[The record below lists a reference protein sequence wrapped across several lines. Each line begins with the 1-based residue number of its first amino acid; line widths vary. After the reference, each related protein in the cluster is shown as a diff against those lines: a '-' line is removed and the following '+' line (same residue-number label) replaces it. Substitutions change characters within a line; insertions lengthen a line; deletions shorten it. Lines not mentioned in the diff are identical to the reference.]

1 MDNIYRLH
9 KEWGVRVKSEIS
21 FMRIIVVAVTL
32 ITLILTPWVNSD
44 SLTIPKIII
53 LFLTGMFFLPQVL
66 FNFRHYLRNMWLK
79 ILFFLALIFL
89 IQMIIAICL
98 SSAPFEQQLY
108 GRTGR
113 GLGFITFFSLIV
125 ILLAVALFTSINQ
138 IRIILFGAIFSTILS
153 SIYAIFQKFGLD
165 IFEWYTRTNGI
176 IGTLGNPN
184 FQSSI
189 AAFALVPSIFYL
201 KSNSKRYL
209 FNSFLFGSILLAV
222 IYFSQ
227 STQGYISVVLAIFI
241 YLIMISYYRS
251 KSLFKVLSSLF
262 SIVIVCII
270 LGMANQG
277 PLADYLYKY
286 SVKSRAEMWR
296 TAIASANDNP
306 FFGVGLDS
314 FADWSRFYISASDAK
329 GVNEF
334 IDSAHNYF
342 LDLATFGGYPLA
354 LTYFLI
360 IILTLASFLDI
371 FRKNEFNKEIVSLF
385 CMWMVLQAQ
394 SLISPINIVLMTWS
408 FLICGEVI
416 GVASKGSIKG
426 LKQESFQF
434 QKSDFSRPFSIFLVF
449 FSLLITYP
457 YFNVDRMQ
465 LNSLNTRDANLAIE
479 SAKAFPESVVR
490 YQRIGLELLN
500 SGLLDQSLDIARSSV
515 EFNPN
520 AISGWALILAN
531 EKAPLTEKIKAQ
543 TEILRMDPF
552 NYEIRELKLTAP

>member
-1 MDNIYRLH
+1 M
-9 KEWGVRVKSEIS
+9 KSEIS
-21 FMRIIVVAVTL
+21 FIRSLVAAVSL
-32 ITLILTPWVNSD
+32 ITLILTPWLNYD

-66 FNFRHYLRNMWLK
+66 FNFRQYMRNIWLK
-79 ILFFLALIFL
+79 IIFFLALLFL
-89 IQMIIAICL
+89 IQMIIAIVS

-108 GRTGR
+108 GRPGR

-125 ILLAVALFTSINQ
+125 ILLATALFTSINQ
-138 IRIILFGAIFSTILS
+138 IRFILFGAIFSTILS
-153 SIYAIFQKFGLD
+153 SIYAIFQNFGLD
-165 IFEWYTRTNGI
+165 IFDWTTRTNGI

-184 FQSSI
+184 FQSAI
-189 AAFALVPSIFYL
+189 AASALVPSIFYL
-201 KSNSKRYL
+201 KPYRKLN
-209 FNSFLFGSILLAV
+209 FFIAFLFGSILLAT

-227 STQGYISVVLAIFI
+227 STQGYVSVVLAIFI
-241 YLIMISYYRS
+241 YLILIIYYKS
-251 KSLFKVLSSLF
+251 KSLFKVLSALF
-262 SIVIVCII
+262 SMLIVGII
-270 LGMANQG
+270 LGITNQG
-277 PLADYLYKY
+277 PLAIFLYKY
-286 SVKSRAEMWR
+286 SVKSREEMWR
-296 TAIASANDNP
+296 TAVASANDNP

-314 FADWSRFYISASDAK
+314 FGDWSRFYTSASDAK
-329 GVNEF
+329 GVNEL

-354 LTYFLI
+354 VTYFLI
-360 IILTLASFLDI
+360 IILSLASFVAI
-371 FRKNEFNKEIVSLF
+371 FRKNEFNKEIASLF
-385 CMWMVLQAQ
+385 CMWIVLQAQ
-394 SLISPINIVLMTWS
+394 SLISPINIVLITWS
-408 FLICGEVI
+408 FLICGAVI
-416 GVASKGSIKG
+416 GVASKVGIQG
-426 LKQESFQF
+426 LRQEDFQF
-434 QKSDFSRPFSIFLVF
+434 RKSDFSRPFSIFLVF

-465 LNSLNTRDANLAIE
+465 LESLNTRDANLAIK

-531 EKAPLTEKIKAQ
+531 ESAPLTERIKAQ

-552 NYEIRELKLTAP
+552 NYEIRDFKLTAP

>member
-1 MDNIYRLH
+1 M
-9 KEWGVRVKSEIS
+9 KSEIS
-21 FMRIIVVAVTL
+21 FIRSLVAAATL
-32 ITLILTPWVNSD
+32 ITLVLTPWLNSD
-44 SLTIPKIII
+44 SLIIPKIII

-66 FNFRHYLRNMWLK
+66 FNFRHYLSNFWLK
-79 ILFFLALIFL
+79 ITFFLALLFL
-89 IQMIIAICL
+89 IQMMIAIIF
-98 SSAPFEQQLY
+98 SHAPFEQQLY

-125 ILLAVALFTSINQ
+125 ILLATSLFTSINQ
-138 IRIILFGAIFSTILS
+138 IKIILFGAIFSTILT
-153 SIYAIFQKFGLD
+153 SIYAIFQNFGLD
-165 IFEWYTRTNGI
+165 IFEWNTKTNGI

-201 KSNSKRYL
+201 KSQMKRNL
-209 FNSFLFGSILLAV
+209 FISFLFGSILLAV

-241 YLIMISYYRS
+241 YLILIIYYKS
-251 KSLFKVLSSLF
+251 KLLFKVLSALF

-270 LGMANQG
+270 LGMVNQG
-277 PLADYLYKY
+277 PLANYLYKY

-314 FADWSRFYISASDAK
+314 FGDWSRFYTSASDAK
-329 GVNEF
+329 GVNEY

-354 LTYFLI
+354 VIYFLI
-360 IILTLASFLDI
+360 IILTLASFLSI
-371 FRKNEFNKEIVSLF
+371 VRKNEFNKEIASLF
-385 CMWMVLQAQ
+385 CMWTVLQAQ
-394 SLISPINIVLMTWS
+394 SLISPINIVLITWS
-408 FLICGEVI
+408 FLICGAVI
-416 GVASKGSIKG
+416 GVASKGGIQG
-426 LKQESFQF
+426 LRQEGFQF
-434 QKSDFSRPFSIFLVF
+434 RKTDFSRPFSIFLAS

-465 LNSLNTRDANLAIE
+465 LDSLNTRNANLAIK

-500 SGLLDQSLDIARSSV
+500 SGLLDQSLDVARSAV

-531 EKAPLTEKIKAQ
+531 EKAPLTEMIKAQ
-543 TEILRMDPF
+543 TEILRLDPF
-552 NYEIRELKLTAP
+552 NNEVRDLKLTAP

>member
-1 MDNIYRLH
+1 
-9 KEWGVRVKSEIS
+9 VKSEIS
-21 FMRIIVVAVTL
+21 FIRSLVAAVSL
-32 ITLILTPWVNSD
+32 ITLILTPWLNYD

-66 FNFRHYLRNMWLK
+66 FNFRQYLSNIWLK
-79 ILFFLALIFL
+79 IIFFLALLFL
-89 IQMIIAICL
+89 IQIIIAIVS

-108 GRTGR
+108 GRPGR

-125 ILLAVALFTSINQ
+125 ILLATALFTSINQ
-138 IRIILFGAIFSTILS
+138 IRFILFGAIFSTILS

-165 IFEWYTRTNGI
+165 IFDWTTRTNGI

-184 FQSSI
+184 FQSAI
-189 AAFALVPSIFYL
+189 AASALVPSIFYL
-201 KSNSKRYL
+201 KSYRKLNL
-209 FNSFLFGSILLAV
+209 FISFLFGSILLAT

-227 STQGYISVVLAIFI
+227 STQGYVSVVLAIFI
-241 YLIMISYYRS
+241 YLILIIYYKS
-251 KSLFKVLSSLF
+251 KSLFKVLSALF
-262 SIVIVCII
+262 SMLIVGII

-277 PLADYLYKY
+277 PLAIFLYKY
-286 SVKSRAEMWR
+286 SIKSRAEMWR
-296 TAIASANDNP
+296 TAVASANDNP
-306 FFGVGLDS
+306 LFGVGLDS
-314 FADWSRFYISASDAK
+314 FGDWSRFYTSASDAK
-329 GVNEF
+329 GVNEL

-354 LTYFLI
+354 ITYFLI
-360 IILTLASFLDI
+360 IILSLASFVAI
-371 FRKNEFNKEIVSLF
+371 FRKNEFNKEIASLF
-385 CMWMVLQAQ
+385 CMWIVLQAQ
-394 SLISPINIVLMTWS
+394 SLISPINIVLITWS
-408 FLICGEVI
+408 FLICGAVI
-416 GVASKGSIKG
+416 GVASKVGIHG
-426 LKQESFQF
+426 LRQEDFQF
-434 QKSDFSRPFSIFLVF
+434 RKSDFSRPFSIFLVF

-465 LNSLNTRDANLAIE
+465 LHSLNTRDANLAIK

-531 EKAPLTEKIKAQ
+531 ESAPLTERIKAQ

-552 NYEIRELKLTAP
+552 NYEIRDFKLTAP

>member
-1 MDNIYRLH
+1 M
-9 KEWGVRVKSEIS
+9 KSEIS
-21 FMRIIVVAVTL
+21 FIRFIVAAGTL

-44 SLTIPKIII
+44 SLIIPKIII
-53 LFLTGMFFLPQVL
+53 LFFVGMFLLPQVL
-66 FNFRHYLRNMWLK
+66 LNFRHYLSNMWLK
-79 ILFFLALIFL
+79 IIFFLALLFL
-89 IQMIIAICL
+89 IQMIIAIVL

-125 ILLAVALFTSINQ
+125 ILLATSLFTSINQ
-138 IRIILFGAIFSTILS
+138 IRLVLFGAIFSTILT
-153 SIYAIFQKFGLD
+153 SIYAICQNFGLD
-165 IFEWYTRTNGI
+165 IFEWNTRTNGI

-184 FQSSI
+184 FQASI

-201 KSNSKRYL
+201 KSHKKRNL
-209 FNSFLFGSILLAV
+209 IISFLFGSILLAV

-241 YLIMISYYRS
+241 YLILIVYYKS
-251 KSLFKVLSSLF
+251 KSLFKVLFALF
-262 SIVIVCII
+262 SIIIVCIV
-270 LGMANQG
+270 LGMVNQG
-277 PLADYLYKY
+277 PLANYLYKY
-286 SVKSRAEMWR
+286 SVRSREEMWR

-314 FADWSRFYISASDAK
+314 FGDWSRFYTSASDAK
-329 GVNEF
+329 GVNEY

-354 LTYFLI
+354 VIYFLI
-360 IILTLASFLDI
+360 IILTLASFLSI
-371 FRKNEFNKEIVSLF
+371 VRKNEFNKEIASLF
-385 CMWMVLQAQ
+385 CMWTVLQAQ
-394 SLISPINIVLMTWS
+394 SLISPINIVLITWS
-408 FLICGEVI
+408 FLICGAVI
-416 GVASKGSIKG
+416 GVASKGGIQG
-426 LKQESFQF
+426 FRQEGFQF
-434 QKSDFSRPFSIFLVF
+434 RKPDFSRPFSIFIAS

-465 LNSLNTRDANLAIE
+465 LDSLNSRNANLGIK

-500 SGLLDQSLDIARSSV
+500 SGLLDQSLDVARSAV

-531 EKAPLTEKIKAQ
+531 ERAPLTEMIKAQ
-543 TEILRMDPF
+543 TEILRLDPF
-552 NYEIRELKLTAP
+552 NNEVRDLKLTAP

>member
-1 MDNIYRLH
+1 
-9 KEWGVRVKSEIS
+9 VKSEIS
-21 FMRIIVVAVTL
+21 FIRSLVAAVSL
-32 ITLILTPWVNSD
+32 ITLILTPWLNYD

-66 FNFRHYLRNMWLK
+66 FNFRQYLSNIWLK
-79 ILFFLALIFL
+79 IIFFLALLFL
-89 IQMIIAICL
+89 IQIIIAIVS

-108 GRTGR
+108 GRPGR

-125 ILLAVALFTSINQ
+125 ILLATALFTSINQ

-165 IFEWYTRTNGI
+165 IFDWTTRTNGI

-184 FQSSI
+184 FQSAI
-189 AAFALVPSIFYL
+189 AASALVPSIFYL
-201 KSNSKRYL
+201 KSYRKLN
-209 FNSFLFGSILLAV
+209 FFISFLFGSILLAT

-227 STQGYISVVLAIFI
+227 STQGYVSVVLAIFI
-241 YLIMISYYRS
+241 YLILIIYYKS
-251 KSLFKVLSSLF
+251 KSLFKVLSALF
-262 SIVIVCII
+262 SMLIVGII

-277 PLADYLYKY
+277 PLAIFLYKY
-286 SVKSRAEMWR
+286 SVKSREEMWR
-296 TAIASANDNP
+296 TAVASANDNP

-314 FADWSRFYISASDAK
+314 FGDWSRFYTSASDAQ

-354 LTYFLI
+354 VTYFLI
-360 IILTLASFLDI
+360 IILTLAAFLAM
-371 FRKNEFNKEIVSLF
+371 FRKNEFNKEIASLF
-385 CMWMVLQAQ
+385 CMWIVLQAQ
-394 SLISPINIVLMTWS
+394 SLISPINIVLITWS
-408 FLICGEVI
+408 FLICGAVI
-416 GVASKGSIKG
+416 GVASKEGIQG
-426 LKQESFQF
+426 LRQEDLQF
-434 QKSDFSRPFSIFLVF
+434 RKSDFSRPFSIFLVF

-465 LNSLNTRDANLAIE
+465 LDSLNTRNANLAIK

-490 YQRIGLELLN
+490 YQRIGTELLQ
-500 SGLLDQSLDIARSSV
+500 SGLLDQSLDIARSAV

-520 AISGWALILAN
+520 AISGWGLIFAN
-531 EKAPLTEKIKAQ
+531 ESAPLTERIKAQ
-543 TEILRMDPF
+543 KEILRLDPF
-552 NYEIRELKLTAP
+552 NDEIRNFKLTAP

>member
-1 MDNIYRLH
+1 
-9 KEWGVRVKSEIS
+9 VKSEIS
-21 FMRIIVVAVTL
+21 FIRSLVAAVSL
-32 ITLILTPWVNSD
+32 ITLILTPWLNYD

-66 FNFRHYLRNMWLK
+66 FNFRQYMRNIWLK
-79 ILFFLALIFL
+79 IIFFLALLFL
-89 IQMIIAICL
+89 IQMIIAIVS

-108 GRTGR
+108 GRPGR

-125 ILLAVALFTSINQ
+125 ILLATALFTSINQ
-138 IRIILFGAIFSTILS
+138 IRFILFGAIFSTILS
-153 SIYAIFQKFGLD
+153 SIYAIFQNFGLD
-165 IFEWYTRTNGI
+165 IFDWTTRTNGI

-184 FQSSI
+184 FQSAI
-189 AAFALVPSIFYL
+189 AASALVPSIFYL
-201 KSNSKRYL
+201 KPYRKLN
-209 FNSFLFGSILLAV
+209 FFIAFLFGSILLAT

-227 STQGYISVVLAIFI
+227 STQGYVSVVLAIFI
-241 YLIMISYYRS
+241 YLILIIYYKS
-251 KSLFKVLSSLF
+251 KSLFKVLSALF
-262 SIVIVCII
+262 SMLIVGII
-270 LGMANQG
+270 LGITNQG
-277 PLADYLYKY
+277 PLAIFLYKY
-286 SVKSRAEMWR
+286 SVKSREEMWR
-296 TAIASANDNP
+296 TAVASANDNP

-314 FADWSRFYISASDAK
+314 FGDWSRFYTSASDAK
-329 GVNEF
+329 GVNEL

-354 LTYFLI
+354 ITYFLI
-360 IILTLASFLDI
+360 IILSLASFVVI
-371 FRKNEFNKEIVSLF
+371 FRKNEFNKEIASLF
-385 CMWMVLQAQ
+385 CMWIVLQAQ
-394 SLISPINIVLMTWS
+394 SLISPINIVLITWS
-408 FLICGEVI
+408 FLICGAVI
-416 GVASKGSIKG
+416 GVASKVGIQG
-426 LKQESFQF
+426 LRQEDFQF
-434 QKSDFSRPFSIFLVF
+434 RKSDFSRPFSIFLVF

-465 LNSLNTRDANLAIE
+465 LESLNTRDANLAIK

-531 EKAPLTEKIKAQ
+531 ESAPLTERIKAQ

-552 NYEIRELKLTAP
+552 NYEIRDFKLTAP

>member
-1 MDNIYRLH
+1 
-9 KEWGVRVKSEIS
+9 
-21 FMRIIVVAVTL
+21 MRSLVAAVSL
-32 ITLILTPWVNSD
+32 ITLILTPWLNSD
-44 SLTIPKIII
+44 ALTIPKIII

-66 FNFRHYLRNMWLK
+66 FNFRQSLSNMWLK
-79 ILFFLALIFL
+79 IIFFLALLFL
-89 IQMIIAICL
+89 IQMIIAIVL

-125 ILLAVALFTSINQ
+125 ILLATALFTSINQ
-138 IRIILFGAIFSTILS
+138 IRIILFGAIFSTILT

-165 IFEWYTRTNGI
+165 IFEWNTRTNGI

-184 FQSSI
+184 FQSVI

-201 KSNSKRYL
+201 KSHRKRNL
-209 FNSFLFGSILLAV
+209 FISFLFGSILLAV

-227 STQGYISVVLAIFI
+227 STQGYISVVIAIFI
-241 YLIMISYYRS
+241 YLILIIYYKS
-251 KSLFKVLSSLF
+251 KSLFKVMSALF
-262 SIVIVCII
+262 SMVIVCII

-277 PLADYLYKY
+277 PLADFLYKS

-296 TAIASANDNP
+296 TAVASANDNP

-314 FADWSRFYISASDAK
+314 FGDWSRFYTSASDAQ

-354 LTYFLI
+354 VTYFLI
-360 IILTLASFLDI
+360 IILTLAAFLAM
-371 FRKNEFNKEIVSLF
+371 FRKNEFNKEIASLF
-385 CMWMVLQAQ
+385 CMWIVLQAQ
-394 SLISPINIVLMTWS
+394 SLISPINIVLITWS
-408 FLICGEVI
+408 FLICGAVI
-416 GVASKGSIKG
+416 GVASKVGIQG
-426 LKQESFQF
+426 LRQEDFQF
-434 QKSDFSRPFSIFLVF
+434 RKSDFSRPFSIFLVF

-465 LNSLNTRDANLAIE
+465 LHSLNTRDANLAIK

-531 EKAPLTEKIKAQ
+531 ESAPLTERIKAQ

-552 NYEIRELKLTAP
+552 NYEIRDFKLTAP